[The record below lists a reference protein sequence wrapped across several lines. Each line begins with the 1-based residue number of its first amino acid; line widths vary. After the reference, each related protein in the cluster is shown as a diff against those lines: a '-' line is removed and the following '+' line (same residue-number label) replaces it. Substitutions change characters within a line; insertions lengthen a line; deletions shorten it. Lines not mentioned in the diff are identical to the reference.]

1 MWGWCKISD
10 TLSMGVLRSARS
22 LETNHD
28 VSTGIVLL
36 AKWACYEGGVH
47 AEYSLAIM
55 VQLEP
60 KVGE

>member
-1 MWGWCKISD
+1 
-10 TLSMGVLRSARS
+10 MGVLRSAGS

-28 VSTGIVLL
+28 VSPGMVLL

-47 AEYSLAIM
+47 AEYSLAVM
-55 VQLEP
+55 VQSKP

>member
-1 MWGWCKISD
+1 
-10 TLSMGVLRSARS
+10 MGVLRSAGS
-22 LETNHD
+22 LETSHD

-36 AKWACYEGGVH
+36 AKWACHECGVH
-47 AEYSLAIM
+47 VEYSLAIM